1 MRLKRHSHTPHLADM
16 AVCLLPFFFFYVAY
30 VFFQKKQALT
40 LHLTLQLTFIS
51 DIQQYYFVM
60 SDVQHTILLY
70 LTMLFRAPAAYP
82 HRHGGAAATGT
93 QFTCFTSTIVRIL
106 THLLAQQKFDLV
118 AMLGDI
124 EIAQVSVF
132 ALLYLYSCFTGT
144 SVLALLVQ
152 KYKY

>member
-1 MRLKRHSHTPHLADM
+1 M
-16 AVCLLPFFFFYVAY
+16 AVRLLPFFFFYGACCFPLKETGTDVTPD
-30 VFFQKKQALT
+30 VT
-40 LHLTLQLTFIS
+40 TDVIS
-51 DIQQYYFVM
+51 DVQQYYFVM
-60 SDVQHTILLY
+60 SDVQHTISLY

-93 QFTCFTSTIVRIL
+93 QFTCFTSTKVRIL

-132 ALLYLYSCFTGT
+132 ALLY
-144 SVLALLVQ
+144 
-152 KYKY
+152 